1 LVGNVTPPIVYANY
15 DYLAKIRNSVDR
27 VSNLRI
33 VTTAKDAAG
42 QTRVMEALEARF
54 QEAGIP
60 VARLETG
67 AQVIQQQTSTT
78 DIFVYFLLVMAVLIA
93 VVGGLGLMGTMSMN
107 VMERT
112 REIGVMRSIGAS
124 DHSIQRMVIVEGVLV
139 GVVSWVLGGLLA
151 QPISVLL
158 CAQVGNAL
166 MQNPLDYTFSLSG
179 LSIWLVAVSL
189 ISAFATLFPAR
200 KATQLTIR
208 EVLAYE

>member
-1 LVGNVTPPIVYANY
+1 
-15 DYLAKIRNSVDR
+15 
-27 VSNLRI
+27 
-33 VTTAKDAAG
+33 
-42 QTRVMEALEARF
+42 
-54 QEAGIP
+54 
-60 VARLETG
+60 
-67 AQVIQQQTSTT
+67 
-78 DIFVYFLLVMAVLIA
+78 
-93 VVGGLGLMGTMSMN
+93 
-107 VMERT
+107 
-112 REIGVMRSIGAS
+112 MRSIGAS